1 MILETIVVGALGV
14 NCFVL
19 GDPETK
25 DGVVV
30 DPGADVA
37 NILAVVQRH
46 GLTVRQVLNTHGHFD
61 HVGGNRQMLEETG
74 ARLMI
79 HEADVPYLAKVAMV
93 AHMYGLQADDS
104 PSPDQYL
111 TDGQRITFGNC
122 VIEVLHT
129 PGHTPGGCCLYL
141 PAEETVITG
150 DTLFADSVGRTDLPG
165 GSHETLIHAIR
176 EKLLPLPEQTIVRP
190 GHGPT
195 TTVGQEKRGNP
206 YLR

>member
-46 GLTVRQVLNTHGHFD
+46 GLTVRYVLNTHGHFD
-61 HVGGNRQMLEETG
+61 HVGGNRQLLEQTS
-74 ARLMI
+74 ACLMI
-79 HEADVPYLAKVAMV
+79 HAADVSYLDKVSHV
-93 AHMYGLQADDS
+93 AEMYGLQAENS
-104 PSPDQYL
+104 PVPDQYL
-111 TDGQRITFGNC
+111 TDGQRITFGNRI
-122 VIEVLHT
+122 IEVLHT

-141 PAEETVITG
+141 PSEGTVITG

-165 GSHETLIHAIR
+165 GSHETLVQAIR
-176 EKLLPLPEQTIVRP
+176 EKLLPLPEGTIVLP

-195 TTVGQEKRGNP
+195 TTVGREKRGNP